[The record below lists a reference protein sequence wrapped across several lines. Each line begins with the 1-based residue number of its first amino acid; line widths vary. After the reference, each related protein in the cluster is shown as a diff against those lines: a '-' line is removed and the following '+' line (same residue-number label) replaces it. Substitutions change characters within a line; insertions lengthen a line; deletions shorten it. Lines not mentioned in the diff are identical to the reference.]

1 MSPPAGHP
9 DEVCRCEASELRE
22 LVRHVIP
29 VRAYMVEKLRAEF
42 AARPFA
48 GEIRLSRVRG
58 SEDLVP
64 SSEGAGAIIEASTS
78 WLKVRVEEV
87 EDART
92 LLKHVASST
101 LSARVADERMSPARR
116 LEMAW
121 AIANEATAS
130 TDIAERTKA
139 VRTFLS
145 TVWTPNML
153 KEVIGA
159 SKPRKTTAPSVFAEI
174 LKNEAEGHP
183 KAGIFQELLKFD
195 ELVCSENV
203 RPSGKNFD
211 SNNVVSVKFIRAVYG
226 APTRERAG
234 LGTSA
239 ALGGKRRPG
248 VSRK

>member
-22 LVRHVIP
+22 LVRHIIP

-101 LSARVADERMSPARR
+101 LSARVADERMSPSVDWHV
-116 LEMAW
+116 LH
-121 AIANEATAS
+121 AT
-130 TDIAERTKA
+130 
-139 VRTFLS
+139 
-145 TVWTPNML
+145 
-153 KEVIGA
+153 
-159 SKPRKTTAPSVFAEI
+159 
-174 LKNEAEGHP
+174 
-183 KAGIFQELLKFD
+183 
-195 ELVCSENV
+195 
-203 RPSGKNFD
+203 
-211 SNNVVSVKFIRAVYG
+211 Y
-226 APTRERAG
+226 
-234 LGTSA
+234 
-239 ALGGKRRPG
+239 
-248 VSRK
+248 